1 MEETD
6 NVSIEKK
13 LAYLNETK
21 SLIKSAI
28 INKGQELTNET
39 PFRDYVQK
47 IDNIETGVDTSDATA
62 TANDIAAEQTAY
74 ANGQKVTGT
83 LAIKTSVDAPS
94 NIYSINYTG
103 DDSLTFDG
111 EWASKYNRTGFDPG
125 AKFNMIV
132 NQNEIAN
139 MISLTPDKII
149 EGNTILGIE
158 GTGKTS
164 EDLQEQLDAQDTI
177 IQQLQEELAGKASG
191 GVKPNV
197 FVQETEPEKKKGIWV
212 KSSINYDIIDDHK
225 IFTPIAHL
233 SKNISSSG
241 FCKIDNW
248 LYIFGGY
255 WYNAELK
262 TGEVTSRCYK
272 INLDTFEEIELSSI
286 PNAGTKLYD
295 MECAYINGKIYMTTG
310 ARGSTNM
317 YVYDI
322 ATNSWTENKI
332 TGMTTPSKGYT
343 IYTYN
348 NILYIFANHNVY
360 TLDLD
365 TFTATN
371 IAVINSLN
379 TSYLTRLTPYSSTGN
394 VALITGHWLAN
405 NYPIGL
411 FYLDNL
417 GLSGRMDDFK
427 QQAPVFCI
435 PGNKTVYSFSGLDAT
450 NIAVTGIYRYDNIEN
465 HSGKVK
471 LLGNVLVPIKGCAY
485 CVYNDYLYTF
495 GGYIQLN
502 NINLSS
508 ARCDYIYKIPLNF
521 NDRTFN
527 NAIVFND
534 RNQYIKDYTVEL
546 YDSMYTTLSNINVYE
561 NGTVNSNRPV
571 YLGDGH
577 NWLQVFGG
585 EE

>member
-1 MEETD
+1 MDEQSNKLQTMLDKILKDKNTNLTPD
-6 NVSIEKK
+6 NLREGTICLGIEGK
-13 LAYLNETK
+13 L
-21 SLIKSAI
+21 
-28 INKGQELTNET
+28 QE
-39 PFRDYVQK
+39 K
-47 IDNIETGVDTSDATA
+47 IDESDATA
-62 TANDIAAEQTAY
+62 TVNDISKGKIAY
-74 ANGQKVTGT
+74 VNSEKIVGT
-83 LAIKTSVDAPS
+83 VNTKESGDGTTYQIESFRDIPDKNKFEVGITNKDNILYKNNSYNNMQIPYDAITDT
-94 NIYSINYTG
+94 Y
-103 DDSLTFDG
+103 
-111 EWASKYNRTGFDPG
+111 
-125 AKFNMIV
+125 
-132 NQNEIAN
+132 EI
-139 MISLTPDKII
+139 SSEKII
-149 EGNTILGIE
+149 EGNTILGIT
-158 GTGKTS
+158 GTGKTT
-164 EDLQEQLDAQDTI
+164 EDLQAQLDAQDAI
-177 IQQLQEELAGKASG
+177 IQELQQTLDNKAIRL
-191 GVKPNV
+191 VKPNI
-197 FVQETEPEKKKGIWV
+197 FVQEIEPEKKKGIWV

-233 SKNISSSG
+233 SKNISSCG

-255 WYNAELK
+255 WYNPELK

-310 ARGSTNM
+310 AGGSTNM

-332 TGMTTPSKGYT
+332 TGMATPSKGYT

-348 NILYIFANHNVY
+348 NILYIFANNNVY

-371 IAVINSLN
+371 KAVINSLN

-435 PGNKTVYSFSGLDAT
+435 LGNKTVYSFSGLDAT

-502 NINLSS
+502 NKNLSS

-527 NAIVFND
+527 NAIVLND
-534 RNQYIKDYTVEL
+534 RNQYIKNYTVEL

-577 NWLQVFGG
+577 NWLQVFGS

>member
-1 MEETD
+1 MSMNE
-6 NVSIEKK
+6 
-13 LAYLNETK
+13 LNSELNKIQETK
-21 SLIKSAI
+21 TLLKEAI
-28 INKGQELTNET
+28 INKGQEVLDTDS
-39 PFRDYVQK
+39 FRSYVDK
-47 IDNIETGVDTSDATA
+47 VNNITTGIDTSDATA
-62 TANDIAAEQTAY
+62 LASDIAVNKTAY
-74 ANGQKVTGT
+74 VGGEKITGT
-83 LAIKTSVDAPS
+83 LIDNNSQITLVNQDNITAKTGDNYFDVHS
-94 NIYSINYTG
+94 NIGTDTIVRANNQISIRPSFEKTAEAIG
-103 DDSLTFDG
+103 LT
-111 EWASKYNRTGFDPG
+111 A
-125 AKFNMIV
+125 
-132 NQNEIAN
+132 
-139 MISLTPDKII
+139 DKII

-158 GTGKTS
+158 GTGKTR
-164 EDLQEQLDAQDTI
+164 EDLQEQLDTQDTI
-177 IQQLQEELAGKASG
+177 IQQLQEELANKTSG
-191 GVKPNV
+191 ARPNI
-197 FVQETEPEKKKGIWV
+197 FIQENEPTIKKGIWV
-212 KSSINYDIIDDHK
+212 KSTLDYDIIDDHK

-233 SKNISSSG
+233 AKNISSSG
-241 FCKIDNW
+241 FVKVDSW

-255 WYNAELK
+255 WYNAELG
-262 TGEVTSRCYK
+262 TGEVTDRCFK
-272 INLDTFEEIELSSI
+272 INLDTFEEVELTSI

-295 MECAYINGKIYMTTG
+295 MECAYIEGKIYMTTG
-310 ARGSTNM
+310 AGGSTNM

-322 ATNSWTENKI
+322 ATNSWTGNAI

-371 IAVINSLN
+371 IAVIDSLN

-394 VALITGHWLAN
+394 VALITGHWWAN

-417 GLSGRMDDFK
+417 VLNGRMDDFK

-435 PGNKTVYSFSGLDAT
+435 PGTKTVYSFSGLDAT
-450 NIAVTGIYRYDNIEN
+450 NVAVTGIYRYDNIDN
-465 HSGKVK
+465 HAGKVK
-471 LLGNVLVPIKGCAY
+471 LLGNILVPIKGCAY

-495 GGYIQLN
+495 GGYVCMN

-527 NAIVFND
+527 NAIVLND

>member
-21 SLIKSAI
+21 GLIKSAI

-47 IDNIETGVDTSDATA
+47 INNIETGVDTSDATA

-83 LAIKTSVDAPS
+83 LDDISNLELDCMYPKISTEVDNNIVFALGS
-94 NIYSINYTG
+94 NLYGNYNSGIYCKPLTNYYLRCSYKKIT
-103 DDSLTFDG
+103 DL
-111 EWASKYNRTGFDPG
+111 
-125 AKFNMIV
+125 
-132 NQNEIAN
+132 
-139 MISLTPDKII
+139 ISLTPDKIV

-164 EDLQEQLDAQDTI
+164 EDLQEQLDAQDLV

-191 GVKPNV
+191 GGVKPNI
-197 FVQETEPEKKKGIWV
+197 FIQEIEPEKKKGIWV
-212 KSSINYDIIDDHK
+212 KSSINYDIVDDHK

-310 ARGSTNM
+310 AGGSTNM

-348 NILYIFANHNVY
+348 NILYIFANNNVY

-435 PGNKTVYSFSGLDAT
+435 RGNKTVYSFSGLDAT

-502 NINLSS
+502 NIKLSS

-527 NAIVFND
+527 NAIVLN
-534 RNQYIKDYTVEL
+534 
-546 YDSMYTTLSNINVYE
+546 
-561 NGTVNSNRPV
+561 
-571 YLGDGH
+571 
-577 NWLQVFGG
+577 
-585 EE
+585 